1 MFGPQKVKQRRNILS
16 ENISRIFMGEELEE
30 ISRSGYTEIILMPE
44 NETLDVLHSMKPKPA
59 STPKRDHHVK
69 RQSWVENAVIKV

>member
-44 NETLDVLHSMKPKPA
+44 NVDFRCFAFYEAKTSINSQKRSSCETTILG
-59 STPKRDHHVK
+59 
-69 RQSWVENAVIKV
+69 